1 MAVFEYSALDDR
13 GKKVSGIIDAD
24 SAAGARQKLR
34 AARIFPVSVHEARA
48 GEVRPERQAF
58 SWGRRRGRI
67 RPAEAAMLT
76 RQLATLLGAGF
87 PLVPALDTLLSQ
99 GRSHTFNRIL
109 AQVKDSV
116 VAGSSFAAALARYPG
131 TFSTLFINMVRAGES
146 SGTLEIVLDRLAEI
160 GEKQEELKNRI
171 RSAMT
176 YPLLMLAVGLLVL
189 FFLLT
194 YIVPSITAIFSDMNQ
209 VLPAPTRFLIRVSA
223 LVQSGWW
230 LLLLAI
236 AGLVVL
242 VRMLGKTAKGRFLID
257 RTLLRLPALGVLVRK
272 MAVARFS
279 RTLGSLLE
287 NGVVLLSALE
297 IVKNVVGN
305 VLLADAV
312 AAAAREVGKG
322 QGLGNALAASRVFP
336 DLPIQMICVGEQS
349 GQLEAMLYKVA
360 DVYEN
365 EVQATILRMTS
376 LLEPVM
382 ILLMGVV
389 VGFIVLAICLPIFEM
404 NTLIR

>member
-1 MAVFEYSALDDR
+1 MAVFEYSALDAS

-24 SAAGARQKLR
+24 SAAAARQKLR
-34 AARIFPVSVHEARA
+34 AARIFPVSVHESRA
-48 GEVRPERQAF
+48 GEVKPERQPF
-58 SWGRRRGRI
+58 SLGRRRRRI

-131 TFSTLFINMVRAGES
+131 TFSTLFINMVRAGET

-194 YIVPSITAIFSDMNQ
+194 YIVPSITTIFSDMNQ
-209 VLPAPTRFLIRVSA
+209 VLPAPTRFLIRLSA

-230 LLLLAI
+230 LLLLAVV
-236 AGLVVL
+236 GLVVL

-257 RTLLRLPALGVLVRK
+257 RSLLRLPAVGALVRK

-287 NGVVLLSALE
+287 NGVVLLAALE

-312 AAAAREVGKG
+312 ASAAREVGKG

-336 DLPIQMICVGEQS
+336 DLPIQMISVGEQS

-365 EVQATILRMTS
+365 EVQAAILRMTS

-382 ILLMGVV
+382 ILLMGIV

>member
-1 MAVFEYSALDDR
+1 MAVFEYSALDAR

-24 SAAGARQKLR
+24 SAAAARQKLR
-34 AARIFPVSVHEARA
+34 SARIFPVSVREARA
-48 GEVRPERQAF
+48 GEVKPEARTF
-58 SWGRRRGRI
+58 SFSRRLKRI

-131 TFSTLFINMVRAGES
+131 TFSALFINMVRAGET

-209 VLPAPTRFLIRVSA
+209 VLPAPTRFLIRLSA
-223 LVQSGWW
+223 LIKGGWW
-230 LLLLAI
+230 VLLLAVV
-236 AGLVVL
+236 GLVVL
-242 VRMLGKTAKGRFLID
+242 FRMLGKTAKGRFLID
-257 RTLLRLPALGVLVRK
+257 RTLLRLPAVGVLVRK

-312 AAAAREVGKG
+312 AGAAREVGKG
-322 QGLGNALAASRVFP
+322 QGLGNSLAASRVFP
-336 DLPIQMICVGEQS
+336 DLPIQMITVGEQS

-365 EVQATILRMTS
+365 QVQASILRMTS

>member
-1 MAVFEYSALDDR
+1 
-13 GKKVSGIIDAD
+13 
-24 SAAGARQKLR
+24 
-34 AARIFPVSVHEARA
+34 
-48 GEVRPERQAF
+48 
-58 SWGRRRGRI
+58 
-67 RPAEAAMLT
+67 
-76 RQLATLLGAGF
+76 
-87 PLVPALDTLLSQ
+87 
-99 GRSHTFNRIL
+99 
-109 AQVKDSV
+109 
-116 VAGSSFAAALARYPG
+116 
-131 TFSTLFINMVRAGES
+131 
-146 SGTLEIVLDRLAEI
+146 
-160 GEKQEELKNRI
+160 
-171 RSAMT
+171 
-176 YPLLMLAVGLLVL
+176 
-189 FFLLT
+189 
-194 YIVPSITAIFSDMNQ
+194 
-209 VLPAPTRFLIRVSA
+209 
-223 LVQSGWW
+223 
-230 LLLLAI
+230 
-236 AGLVVL
+236 
-242 VRMLGKTAKGRFLID
+242 MLGKTAKGRFLID
-257 RTLLRLPALGVLVRK
+257 RTLLRLPAVGALVRK

-322 QGLGNALAASRVFP
+322 QGLGNALSASRVFP
-336 DLPIQMICVGEQS
+336 DLPIQMISVGEQS

-382 ILLMGVV
+382 ILLMGIV

>member
-1 MAVFEYSALDDR
+1 
-13 GKKVSGIIDAD
+13 
-24 SAAGARQKLR
+24 
-34 AARIFPVSVHEARA
+34 
-48 GEVRPERQAF
+48 
-58 SWGRRRGRI
+58 
-67 RPAEAAMLT
+67 
-76 RQLATLLGAGF
+76 
-87 PLVPALDTLLSQ
+87 
-99 GRSHTFNRIL
+99 
-109 AQVKDSV
+109 
-116 VAGSSFAAALARYPG
+116 
-131 TFSTLFINMVRAGES
+131 
-146 SGTLEIVLDRLAEI
+146 
-160 GEKQEELKNRI
+160 
-171 RSAMT
+171 
-176 YPLLMLAVGLLVL
+176 
-189 FFLLT
+189 
-194 YIVPSITAIFSDMNQ
+194 
-209 VLPAPTRFLIRVSA
+209 
-223 LVQSGWW
+223 
-230 LLLLAI
+230 
-236 AGLVVL
+236 
-242 VRMLGKTAKGRFLID
+242 
-257 RTLLRLPALGVLVRK
+257 

-336 DLPIQMICVGEQS
+336 DLPIQMITVGEQT

-382 ILLMGVV
+382 ILMMGIV

>member
-1 MAVFEYSALDDR
+1 MAVFEYSALDAS

-24 SAAGARQKLR
+24 SAAAARQKLR

-48 GEVRPERQAF
+48 GEVKPERQPF
-58 SWGRRRGRI
+58 SLGRRRRRI

-131 TFSTLFINMVRAGES
+131 TFSTLFINMVRAGET

-194 YIVPSITAIFSDMNQ
+194 YIVPSITTIFSDMNQ
-209 VLPAPTRFLIRVSA
+209 VLPAPTRFLIRLSA

-230 LLLLAI
+230 LMLLAV

-257 RTLLRLPALGVLVRK
+257 RSLLRLPAVGALVRK

-287 NGVVLLSALE
+287 NGVVLLAALE

-336 DLPIQMICVGEQS
+336 DLPIQMISVGEQS

-382 ILLMGVV
+382 ILLMGIV

>member
-1 MAVFEYSALDDR
+1 MAVFEYSALDAR

-24 SAAGARQKLR
+24 SAAAARQKLR
-34 AARIFPVSVHEARA
+34 SARIFPVSVREARA
-48 GEVRPERQAF
+48 GEVKPEARTF
-58 SWGRRRGRI
+58 SFSRRLKRI

-131 TFSTLFINMVRAGES
+131 TFSALFINMVRAGET

-160 GEKQEELKNRI
+160 GEKRAELKNRI
-171 RSAMT
+171 RAAMT

-209 VLPAPTRFLIRVSA
+209 VLPAPTRFLIRLSA
-223 LVQSGWW
+223 LIKGGWW
-230 LLLLAI
+230 VLLLAVV
-236 AGLVVL
+236 GLVVL
-242 VRMLGKTAKGRFLID
+242 FRMLGKTAKGRFLID
-257 RTLLRLPALGVLVRK
+257 RTLLRLPAVGVLVRK

-287 NGVVLLSALE
+287 NGVVLLAALE

-322 QGLGNALAASRVFP
+322 QGLGNSLAASRVFP
-336 DLPIQMICVGEQS
+336 DLPIQMITVGEQS

-365 EVQATILRMTS
+365 QVQASILRMTS

>member
-1 MAVFEYSALDDR
+1 MAVFEYSALDAR

-24 SAAGARQKLR
+24 SAAAARQKLR
-34 AARIFPVSVHEARA
+34 SARIFPVSVREARA
-48 GEVRPERQAF
+48 GEVKPEARTFAF
-58 SWGRRRGRI
+58 SRRLKRI

-131 TFSTLFINMVRAGES
+131 TFSALFINMVRAGET

-209 VLPAPTRFLIRVSA
+209 VLPAPTRFLIRLSA
-223 LVQSGWW
+223 LIKGGWW
-230 LLLLAI
+230 VLLLAVV
-236 AGLVVL
+236 GLVVL
-242 VRMLGKTAKGRFLID
+242 FRMLGKTAKGRFLID
-257 RTLLRLPALGVLVRK
+257 RTLLRLPAVGVLVRK

-322 QGLGNALAASRVFP
+322 QGLGNSLAASRVFP
-336 DLPIQMICVGEQS
+336 DLPIQMITVGEQS

-365 EVQATILRMTS
+365 QVQASILRMTS

>member
-1 MAVFEYSALDDR
+1 MAVFEYSALDAS

-24 SAAGARQKLR
+24 SAAAARQKLR

-48 GEVRPERQAF
+48 GEVKPERQPF
-58 SWGRRRGRI
+58 SFGRRRRRI

-109 AQVKDSV
+109 AQIKDSV

-131 TFSTLFINMVRAGES
+131 TFSTLFINMVRAGET

-209 VLPAPTRFLIRVSA
+209 VLPAPTRFLIRLSA

-230 LLLLAI
+230 LLLLFVV
-236 AGLVVL
+236 GLVVL

-257 RTLLRLPALGVLVRK
+257 RTLLRLPAVGALVRK

-336 DLPIQMICVGEQS
+336 DLPIQMISVGEQS

-382 ILLMGVV
+382 ILMMGIV

>member
-1 MAVFEYSALDDR
+1 MAVFEYSALDTR

-24 SAAGARQKLR
+24 SAAAARQKLR
-34 AARIFPVSVHEARA
+34 SARIFPVSVREARA
-48 GEVRPERQAF
+48 GEIKPEARAF
-58 SWGRRRGRI
+58 SFSRRLKRI

-131 TFSTLFINMVRAGES
+131 TFSALFINMVRAGET

-209 VLPAPTRFLIRVSA
+209 VLPAPTRFLIRLSA

-230 LLLLAI
+230 LLLLAVV
-236 AGLVVL
+236 GLVVL
-242 VRMLGKTAKGRFLID
+242 YRTLRKTAKGRFLID
-257 RTLLRLPALGVLVRK
+257 RTLLRLPAVGVLVRK

-322 QGLGNALAASRVFP
+322 QGLGNALSASRVFP
-336 DLPIQMICVGEQS
+336 DLPIQMITVGEQT

-382 ILLMGVV
+382 ILMMGIV

>member
-1 MAVFEYSALDDR
+1 
-13 GKKVSGIIDAD
+13 
-24 SAAGARQKLR
+24 
-34 AARIFPVSVHEARA
+34 
-48 GEVRPERQAF
+48 
-58 SWGRRRGRI
+58 
-67 RPAEAAMLT
+67 
-76 RQLATLLGAGF
+76 
-87 PLVPALDTLLSQ
+87 
-99 GRSHTFNRIL
+99 
-109 AQVKDSV
+109 
-116 VAGSSFAAALARYPG
+116 
-131 TFSTLFINMVRAGES
+131 
-146 SGTLEIVLDRLAEI
+146 
-160 GEKQEELKNRI
+160 
-171 RSAMT
+171 
-176 YPLLMLAVGLLVL
+176 MLAVGLLVL

-209 VLPAPTRFLIRVSA
+209 VLPAPTRFLIRLSA
-223 LVQSGWW
+223 LIKGGWW
-230 LLLLAI
+230 VLLLAVV
-236 AGLVVL
+236 GLVVL
-242 VRMLGKTAKGRFLID
+242 FRMLGKTAKGRFLID
-257 RTLLRLPALGVLVRK
+257 RTLLRLPAVGVLVRK

-287 NGVVLLSALE
+287 NGVVLLAALE

-322 QGLGNALAASRVFP
+322 QGLGNSLAASRVFP
-336 DLPIQMICVGEQS
+336 DLPIQMITVGEQS

-365 EVQATILRMTS
+365 QVQASILRMTS

>member
-1 MAVFEYSALDDR
+1 
-13 GKKVSGIIDAD
+13 
-24 SAAGARQKLR
+24 
-34 AARIFPVSVHEARA
+34 
-48 GEVRPERQAF
+48 
-58 SWGRRRGRI
+58 
-67 RPAEAAMLT
+67 
-76 RQLATLLGAGF
+76 
-87 PLVPALDTLLSQ
+87 
-99 GRSHTFNRIL
+99 
-109 AQVKDSV
+109 
-116 VAGSSFAAALARYPG
+116 
-131 TFSTLFINMVRAGES
+131 
-146 SGTLEIVLDRLAEI
+146 
-160 GEKQEELKNRI
+160 
-171 RSAMT
+171 
-176 YPLLMLAVGLLVL
+176 
-189 FFLLT
+189 
-194 YIVPSITAIFSDMNQ
+194 
-209 VLPAPTRFLIRVSA
+209 
-223 LVQSGWW
+223 
-230 LLLLAI
+230 
-236 AGLVVL
+236 
-242 VRMLGKTAKGRFLID
+242 
-257 RTLLRLPALGVLVRK
+257 

-336 DLPIQMICVGEQS
+336 DLPIQMISVGEQS

-382 ILLMGVV
+382 ILLMGIV

>member
-1 MAVFEYSALDDR
+1 MAVFEYSALDAR

-24 SAAGARQKLR
+24 SAAAARQKLR
-34 AARIFPVSVHEARA
+34 SARIFPVSVREARA
-48 GEVRPERQAF
+48 GEVKPEARTFAF
-58 SWGRRRGRI
+58 SRRLKRI

-131 TFSTLFINMVRAGES
+131 TFSSLFINMVRAGET

-209 VLPAPTRFLIRVSA
+209 VLPAPTRFLIRLSA
-223 LVQSGWW
+223 LIKGGWW
-230 LLLLAI
+230 VLLLAVV
-236 AGLVVL
+236 GLVVL
-242 VRMLGKTAKGRFLID
+242 FRMLGKTAKGRFLID
-257 RTLLRLPALGVLVRK
+257 RTLLRLPAVGVLVRK

-287 NGVVLLSALE
+287 NGVVLLAALE

-322 QGLGNALAASRVFP
+322 QGLGNSLAASRVFP
-336 DLPIQMICVGEQS
+336 DLPIQMITVGEQS

-365 EVQATILRMTS
+365 QVQASILRMTS

>member
-1 MAVFEYSALDDR
+1 MAVFEYSALDAS

-24 SAAGARQKLR
+24 SAAAARQKLR

-48 GEVRPERQAF
+48 GEVKPERQPF
-58 SWGRRRGRI
+58 SLGRRRRRI

-131 TFSTLFINMVRAGES
+131 TFSTLFINMVRAGET

-209 VLPAPTRFLIRVSA
+209 VLPAPTRFLIRLSA

-230 LLLLAI
+230 LLLLVV

-257 RTLLRLPALGVLVRK
+257 RSLLRLPAVGALVRK

-287 NGVVLLSALE
+287 NGVVLLAALE

-336 DLPIQMICVGEQS
+336 DLPIQMISVGEQS

-382 ILLMGVV
+382 ILLMGIV

>member
-1 MAVFEYSALDDR
+1 MAVFEYSALDAR

-24 SAAGARQKLR
+24 SAAAARQKLR
-34 AARIFPVSVHEARA
+34 SARIFPVSVREARA
-48 GEVRPERQAF
+48 GEVKPEARTFAF
-58 SWGRRRGRI
+58 GRRLKRI

-131 TFSTLFINMVRAGES
+131 TFSSLFINMVRAGET

-209 VLPAPTRFLIRVSA
+209 VLPTPTRFLIRLSA
-223 LVQSGWW
+223 LIKGGWW
-230 LLLLAI
+230 VLLLAVV
-236 AGLVVL
+236 GLVVL
-242 VRMLGKTAKGRFLID
+242 FRMLGKTAKGRFLID
-257 RTLLRLPALGVLVRK
+257 RTLLRLPAVGVLVRK

-322 QGLGNALAASRVFP
+322 QGLGNSLAASRVFP
-336 DLPIQMICVGEQS
+336 DLPIQMITVGEQS

-365 EVQATILRMTS
+365 QVQASILRMTS

>member
-1 MAVFEYSALDDR
+1 MAVFEYSALDAS

-24 SAAGARQKLR
+24 SAAAARQKLR

-48 GEVRPERQAF
+48 GEVKPERQPF
-58 SWGRRRGRI
+58 SLGRGRRRI

-131 TFSTLFINMVRAGES
+131 TFSTLFINMVRAGET

-194 YIVPSITAIFSDMNQ
+194 YIVPSITAIFADMNQ
-209 VLPAPTRFLIRVSA
+209 VLPAPTRFLIRLSA

-230 LLLLAI
+230 LLLLVV

-257 RTLLRLPALGVLVRK
+257 RSLLRLPAVGALVRK

-287 NGVVLLSALE
+287 NGVVLLAALE

-322 QGLGNALAASRVFP
+322 QGLGNALAGSRVFP
-336 DLPIQMICVGEQS
+336 DLPIQMISVGEQS

-382 ILLMGVV
+382 ILLMGIV

>member
-1 MAVFEYSALDDR
+1 MAVFEYSALDAS

-24 SAAGARQKLR
+24 SAAAARQKLR

-48 GEVRPERQAF
+48 GEVKPERQPF
-58 SWGRRRGRI
+58 SLGRGRRRI

-131 TFSTLFINMVRAGES
+131 TFSTLFINMVRAGET

-209 VLPAPTRFLIRVSA
+209 VLPAPTRFLIRLSA

-230 LLLLAI
+230 LLLLVV

-257 RTLLRLPALGVLVRK
+257 RSLLRLPAVGALVRK

-322 QGLGNALAASRVFP
+322 QGLGNALSASRVFP
-336 DLPIQMICVGEQS
+336 DLPIQMISVGEQS

-382 ILLMGVV
+382 ILLMGIV

>member
-1 MAVFEYSALDDR
+1 MAVFEYSALDAS

-24 SAAGARQKLR
+24 SAAAARQKLR
-34 AARIFPVSVHEARA
+34 AARIFPVSVHESRA
-48 GEVRPERQAF
+48 GEVKPERQPF
-58 SWGRRRGRI
+58 SLGRRRRRI

-131 TFSTLFINMVRAGES
+131 TFSTLFINMVRAGET

-194 YIVPSITAIFSDMNQ
+194 YIVPSITTIFSDMNQ
-209 VLPAPTRFLIRVSA
+209 VLPAPTRFLIRLSA

-230 LLLLAI
+230 LLLLAV
-236 AGLVVL
+236 AGLVAL

-257 RTLLRLPALGVLVRK
+257 RSLLRLPAVGALVRK

-287 NGVVLLSALE
+287 NGVVLLAALE

-312 AAAAREVGKG
+312 ASAAREVGKG

-336 DLPIQMICVGEQS
+336 DLPIQMISVGEQS

-365 EVQATILRMTS
+365 EVQAAILRMTS

-382 ILLMGVV
+382 ILLMGIV

>member
-1 MAVFEYSALDDR
+1 MAVFEYSALDVS

-24 SAAGARQKLR
+24 SAAAARQKLR

-48 GEVRPERQAF
+48 GEVKPERQPF
-58 SWGRRRGRI
+58 SLGRGRRRI

-131 TFSTLFINMVRAGES
+131 TFSTLFINMVRAGET

-209 VLPAPTRFLIRVSA
+209 VLPAPTRFLIRLSA

-230 LLLLAI
+230 LLLLVV

-257 RTLLRLPALGVLVRK
+257 RSLMRLPAVGALVRK

-287 NGVVLLSALE
+287 NGVVLLAALE

-322 QGLGNALAASRVFP
+322 QGLGHALAGSRVFP
-336 DLPIQMICVGEQS
+336 DLPIQMISVGEQS

-382 ILLMGVV
+382 ILLMGIV

>member
-1 MAVFEYSALDDR
+1 MAVFEYSALDAR

-24 SAAGARQKLR
+24 SAAAARQKLR
-34 AARIFPVSVHEARA
+34 SARIFPVSVREARA
-48 GEVRPERQAF
+48 GEVKPEARTFAF
-58 SWGRRRGRI
+58 GRRLKRI

-131 TFSTLFINMVRAGES
+131 TFSSLFINMVRAGET

-209 VLPAPTRFLIRVSA
+209 VLPAPTRFLIRLSA
-223 LVQSGWW
+223 LIKGGWW
-230 LLLLAI
+230 VLLLAVV
-236 AGLVVL
+236 GLVVL
-242 VRMLGKTAKGRFLID
+242 FRMLGKTAKGRFLID
-257 RTLLRLPALGVLVRK
+257 RTLLRLPAVGVLVRK

-322 QGLGNALAASRVFP
+322 QGLGNSLAASRVFP
-336 DLPIQMICVGEQS
+336 DLPIQMITVGEQS

-365 EVQATILRMTS
+365 QVQASILRMTS

>member
-1 MAVFEYSALDDR
+1 MAVFEYSALDAS

-24 SAAGARQKLR
+24 SAAAARQKLR
-34 AARIFPVSVHEARA
+34 AARIFPVSVHESRA
-48 GEVRPERQAF
+48 GEVKPERQPF
-58 SWGRRRGRI
+58 SLGRRRRRI

-131 TFSTLFINMVRAGES
+131 TFSTLFINMVRAGET

-194 YIVPSITAIFSDMNQ
+194 YIVPSITTIFSDMNQ
-209 VLPAPTRFLIRVSA
+209 VLPAPTRFLIRLSA

-230 LLLLAI
+230 LLLLAV
-236 AGLVVL
+236 AGLVAL
-242 VRMLGKTAKGRFLID
+242 VRM
-257 RTLLRLPALGVLVRK
+257 
-272 MAVARFS
+272 
-279 RTLGSLLE
+279 
-287 NGVVLLSALE
+287 
-297 IVKNVVGN
+297 
-305 VLLADAV
+305 
-312 AAAAREVGKG
+312 
-322 QGLGNALAASRVFP
+322 
-336 DLPIQMICVGEQS
+336 
-349 GQLEAMLYKVA
+349 
-360 DVYEN
+360 
-365 EVQATILRMTS
+365 
-376 LLEPVM
+376 
-382 ILLMGVV
+382 
-389 VGFIVLAICLPIFEM
+389 
-404 NTLIR
+404 

>member
-1 MAVFEYSALDDR
+1 MAVFEYSALDAS

-24 SAAGARQKLR
+24 SAAAARQKLR

-48 GEVRPERQAF
+48 GEVKPERQPF
-58 SWGRRRGRI
+58 SLGRRRRRI

-131 TFSTLFINMVRAGES
+131 TFSTLFINMVRAGET

-194 YIVPSITAIFSDMNQ
+194 YIVPSITTIFADMNQ
-209 VLPAPTRFLIRVSA
+209 VLPAPTRFLIRLSA

-230 LLLLAI
+230 LLLLAV

-257 RTLLRLPALGVLVRK
+257 RSLLRLPAVGALVRK

-287 NGVVLLSALE
+287 NGVVLLAALE

-336 DLPIQMICVGEQS
+336 DLPIQMISVGEQS

-382 ILLMGVV
+382 ILLMGIV

>member
-1 MAVFEYSALDDR
+1 MAVFEYSALDAR

-24 SAAGARQKLR
+24 SAAAARQKLR
-34 AARIFPVSVHEARA
+34 SARIFPVSVREARA
-48 GEVRPERQAF
+48 GEVKPEARTFAF
-58 SWGRRRGRI
+58 SRRLKRI

-131 TFSTLFINMVRAGES
+131 TFSSLFINMVRAGET

-209 VLPAPTRFLIRVSA
+209 VLPAPTRFLIRLSA
-223 LVQSGWW
+223 LIKGGWW
-230 LLLLAI
+230 LLVLAVV
-236 AGLVVL
+236 GLVVL
-242 VRMLGKTAKGRFLID
+242 FRMLGKTAKGRFLID
-257 RTLLRLPALGVLVRK
+257 RTLLRLPAVGVLVRK

-322 QGLGNALAASRVFP
+322 QGLGNSLAASRVFP
-336 DLPIQMICVGEQS
+336 DLPIQMITVGEQS

-365 EVQATILRMTS
+365 QVQASILRMTS

>member
-1 MAVFEYSALDDR
+1 MAVFEYSALDAR

-24 SAAGARQKLR
+24 SAAAARQKLR
-34 AARIFPVSVHEARA
+34 SARIFPVSVREARA
-48 GEVRPERQAF
+48 GEVKPEARTFAF
-58 SWGRRRGRI
+58 GRRLKRI

-131 TFSTLFINMVRAGES
+131 TFSSLFINMVRAGET

-209 VLPAPTRFLIRVSA
+209 VLPAPTRFLIRLSA
-223 LVQSGWW
+223 LIKGGWW
-230 LLLLAI
+230 VLLLAVV
-236 AGLVVL
+236 GLVVL
-242 VRMLGKTAKGRFLID
+242 FRMLGKTAKGRFLID
-257 RTLLRLPALGVLVRK
+257 RTLLRLPAVGVLVRK

-287 NGVVLLSALE
+287 NGVVLLAALE

-322 QGLGNALAASRVFP
+322 QGLGNSLAASRVFP
-336 DLPIQMICVGEQS
+336 DLPIQMITVGEQS

-365 EVQATILRMTS
+365 QVQASILRMTS

>member
-1 MAVFEYSALDDR
+1 MAVFEYSALDAS

-24 SAAGARQKLR
+24 SAAAARQKLR

-48 GEVRPERQAF
+48 GEVKPERQPF
-58 SWGRRRGRI
+58 SLSRRRRRI

-109 AQVKDSV
+109 AQIKDSV

-131 TFSTLFINMVRAGES
+131 TFSTLFINMVRAGET

-209 VLPAPTRFLIRVSA
+209 VLPAPTRFLIRLSA

-230 LLLLAI
+230 LLLLVVV
-236 AGLVVL
+236 GLVVL

-257 RTLLRLPALGVLVRK
+257 RTLLRLPAVGALVRK

-336 DLPIQMICVGEQS
+336 DLPIQMISVGEQS

-382 ILLMGVV
+382 ILLMGIV

>member
-1 MAVFEYSALDDR
+1 MAVFEYSALDAS

-24 SAAGARQKLR
+24 SAAAARQKLR

-48 GEVRPERQAF
+48 GEVKPERQPF
-58 SWGRRRGRI
+58 SFGRRRRRI

-109 AQVKDSV
+109 AQIKDSV

-131 TFSTLFINMVRAGES
+131 TFSTLFINMVRAGET

-209 VLPAPTRFLIRVSA
+209 VLPAPTRFLIRLSA

-230 LLLLAI
+230 LLLLVV

-257 RTLLRLPALGVLVRK
+257 RTLLRLPAVGALVRK

-279 RTLGSLLE
+279 RTLGSLVE

-336 DLPIQMICVGEQS
+336 DLPIQMISVGEQS

-382 ILLMGVV
+382 ILLMGIV

>member
-1 MAVFEYSALDDR
+1 MAVFEYSALDAS

-24 SAAGARQKLR
+24 SAAAARQKLR

-48 GEVRPERQAF
+48 GEVKPERQPF
-58 SWGRRRGRI
+58 SFGRRRRRI

-131 TFSTLFINMVRAGES
+131 TFSTLFINMVRAGET

-209 VLPAPTRFLIRVSA
+209 VLPAPTRFLIRLSA

-230 LLLLAI
+230 LLLLVVV
-236 AGLVVL
+236 GLVVL

-257 RTLLRLPALGVLVRK
+257 RSLLRLPAVGALVRK

-287 NGVVLLSALE
+287 NGVVLLAALE

-322 QGLGNALAASRVFP
+322 QGLGNALSASRVFP
-336 DLPIQMICVGEQS
+336 DLPIQMISVGEQS

-382 ILLMGVV
+382 ILLMGIV